1 MRYRQLHHLS
11 KEAAGVLIGERRG
24 PHLIICDISEPGSGD
39 VRDRFNVDRKGLII
53 RKRLLPHLSLQAEH
67 FSILVSG
74 IRILRMTLHHRAKI
88 ISHGVK

>member
-1 MRYRQLHHLS
+1 MYVIDLM
-11 KEAAGVLIGERRG
+11 LIAKV
-24 PHLIICDISEPGSGD
+24 P
-39 VRDRFNVDRKGLII
+39 II
-53 RKRLLPHLSLQAEH
+53 RKRLLQHLSLQAEH